1 LGYQEALKLCQEALT
16 ILEGGSPVPV
26 SEFDRDAPRP
36 EEDSGA
42 DEANDSPESQRVG
55 RFLSETDQIISE
67 TYSLMR
73 KLEAMKDVEDM
84 SLDALAES
92 IGAFTSATKER
103 LNKH

>member
-1 LGYQEALKLCQEALT
+1 LGYQDVLRLCQEALT
-16 ILEGGSPVPV
+16 ILEGRSPMPAQQSERVV
-26 SEFDRDAPRP
+26 SRA
-36 EEDSGA
+36 EDDTDLGET
-42 DEANDSPESQRVG
+42 DDSPESQPVS

-84 SLDALAES
+84 SLDALVES